1 MTGRRFSLARLRTV
15 PQAAAITMA
24 VLVVVIASVATAVL
38 AHHPGRAAAHGG
50 TAATGGPTGGTGG
63 SKGDHAKGGTGGS
76 KGDDAKGGSG
86 GTQEGADPT
95 THTPATPPVPDSIQH
110 QPEAAGRAVNIT
122 IDDGPDP
129 VWTPKVLSVLQQ
141 YGVHATFCMIGP
153 QARAHPDLV
162 RAVVA
167 AGHRLCDHTVSHN
180 ESMDHMPFAYQKT
193 EILDALA
200 MIQDA
205 AGGAPVQY
213 YRAPGGAFT
222 PASRALA
229 AQHGMRP
236 LGWNI
241 DTKDFSRPGAA
252 AIMHTLKYEIHN
264 GPTILFHDGGG
275 DRSQTV
281 QALRQALPWLKE
293 QGYGFSFPKVK

>member
-1 MTGRRFSLARLRTV
+1 MTGRRISVARLRAM
-15 PQAAAITMA
+15 PQAAAITLA
-24 VLVVVIASVATAVL
+24 VLVVVIASVTTAVL
-38 AHHPGRAAAHGG
+38 AHGHGGATAHGVPG
-50 TAATGGPTGGTGG
+50 TVGGANGNGGGKVGGTGG
-63 SKGDHAKGGTGGS
+63 GAGEGSPSGT
-76 KGDDAKGGSG
+76 
-86 GTQEGADPT
+86 PT
-95 THTPATPPVPDSIQH
+95 THVATVPDSIVH
-110 QPEAAGRAVNIT
+110 AAEAPGKAVNIT

-129 VWTPKVLSVLQQ
+129 VWTPKVLEVLKEA
-141 YGVHATFCMIGP
+141 GVHATFCMIGP
-153 QARAHPDLV
+153 QAKAHPDLV

-167 AGHRLCDHTVSHN
+167 AGHRLCDHTVTHD
-180 ESMDHMPFAYQKT
+180 ESMDHKPFAYQQK
-193 EILDALA
+193 EILDALD

-241 DTKDFSRPGAA
+241 DTEDYTRPGVAT
-252 AIMHTLKYEIHN
+252 ILHTIRYEIHN

-281 QALRQALPWLKE
+281 EALKQALPWLKQ
-293 QGYGFSFPKVK
+293 QGYGFSFPKVN